1 MCITTNLHEPG
12 VQIVFQFD
20 ANERAFTVRDVWG
33 RIFENKFQLF
43 SFTTGMFARP
53 FGYEVNFSSSD
64 RESPERGRMSQI
76 LMKSERDLGAMVSFD
91 VRKKAHRL
99 KYLKMDLGFFNGQGI
114 NAVGDFDNKKDVVGR
129 IALKPYP
136 LSNKVSL
143 SAGASLLYG
152 GLLQNTKFVSSTV
165 EDGGIKK
172 QQLDSSVG
180 NMGQYSPRRY
190 HGLDV
195 QIRIKNQ
202 KGYTELRAEYI
213 TGTQTGTSN
222 NSETPVALATGNN
235 GFYKRNFN
243 GAYFYFVQHLLSLK
257 HQRVI
262 KYDWYDPN
270 TNVKSKEIG
279 PGFSAADIH
288 YNTLNIG
295 YISHLSDQTK
305 LVLFYG
311 VVKNEQTN
319 LTGFTNDVK
328 DDVVTCRLQFRF

>member
-1 MCITTNLHEPG
+1 
-12 VQIVFQFD
+12 
-20 ANERAFTVRDVWG
+20 
-33 RIFENKFQLF
+33 
-43 SFTTGMFARP
+43 MFARP
-53 FGYEVNFSSSD
+53 FGYEVNLSSSD

-76 LMKSERDLGAMVSFD
+76 LMKGERDLGAMVSFD

-114 NAVGDFDNKKDVVGR
+114 NAAGDFDNKKDLIGH
-129 IALKPYP
+129 IALKPYS
-136 LSNKVSL
+136 LSGKVTL

-152 GLLQNTKFVSSTV
+152 GLLQNTKFVSSTLAA
-165 EDGGIKK
+165 GGIKK

-180 NMGQYSPRRY
+180 NKGQYSPRRY
-190 HGLDV
+190 NGVDA

-213 TGTQTGTSN
+213 TGIQTGTSN

-243 GAYFYFVQHLLSLK
+243 GAYFYFIQHLFSLK
-257 HQRVI
+257 HQLVI

-270 TNVKSKEIG
+270 TKVKGKEIG
-279 PGFSAADIH
+279 AGFTSADIQ

-295 YISHLSDQTK
+295 YLYHLSDHTK
-305 LVLFYG
+305 MVLFYAI
-311 VVKNEQTN
+311 VKNEQTN
-319 LTGFTNDVK
+319 LPGFTNDVK